1 MLGKQDAFSCRP
13 NKPTGLRVARKGSGY
28 LPSAS
33 VSFGLSSPAAKW
45 PKRVRF
51 DKSGK
56 VRGGRWQDVRDQS
69 LRDVPEPPLLHF
81 LSKDWESQRP
91 RSLPP
96 QPPPPETVAKIPDF
110 SSRVEQ
116 DKLLKLGCWVRG
128 LRLLKRSLPSLTS
141 FYFLIQ

>member
-1 MLGKQDAFSCRP
+1 M
-13 NKPTGLRVARKGSGY
+13 ARKGSGY
-28 LPSAS
+28 LLSAS

-69 LRDVPEPPLLHF
+69 LRDVPEPPLPYF
-81 LSKDWESQRP
+81 LSKGWESQRG
-91 RSLPP
+91 
-96 QPPPPETVAKIPDF
+96 PPPNPLSPTTASPPLETVAKTPDF
-110 SSRVEQ
+110 SSQVEQ
-116 DKLLKLGCWVRG
+116 DKLLKLECWVRG
-128 LRLLKRSLPSLTS
+128 LRLLERSLPSLTS